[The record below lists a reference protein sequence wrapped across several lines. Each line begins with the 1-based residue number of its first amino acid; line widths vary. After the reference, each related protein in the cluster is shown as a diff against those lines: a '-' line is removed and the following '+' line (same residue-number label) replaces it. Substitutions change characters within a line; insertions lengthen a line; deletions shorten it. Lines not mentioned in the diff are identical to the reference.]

1 MKSIA
6 KIIPSNKLVVILIIF
21 YLLGFVGL
29 LIPSTRDLFRALTP
43 VTLLLSFTLLYLFHE
58 RYNFRF
64 WILSGIIFSIG
75 LILEIAGVET
85 GILFGEY
92 EYGPTLGPKLFHTPL
107 IIGINWLMIVYCS
120 LSIARRFVDVPYF
133 RAIIAA
139 IIMVVYDFALEPAAV
154 YLDMWRWK
162 DGSVPLQNYIA
173 WLISAFLMGYIAD
186 HFHLPAKDNRL
197 ASPLFFIQIG
207 FFILL
212 DIWIFI
218 GGLWSS

>member
-21 YLLGFVGL
+21 YMVGFVGL
-29 LIPSTRDLFRALTP
+29 LIPLTRDLFRALTP
-43 VTLLLSFTLLYLFHE
+43 LALLLSFTLLYLFHD

-64 WILSGIIFSIG
+64 WILSGIIFSTG
-75 LILEIAGVET
+75 LILGITGVET

-107 IIGINWLMIVYCS
+107 IIGINWLMMVYCS

-139 IIMVVYDFALEPAAV
+139 IILVIYDFALEPAAI

-162 DGSVPLQNYIA
+162 SGSVPLQNYIA
-173 WLISAFLMGYIAD
+173 WLISAFVMGYIAD
-186 HFHLPAKDNRL
+186 HFHLPGKDNKL

-207 FFILL
+207 FFFLL
-212 DIWIFI
+212 DVLIFA
-218 GGLWSS
+218 GGLWPS